1 LHSFVDAFK
10 KHYNV
15 DRCKKQLENAIVDL
29 KEFARVFS
37 VCVVNYYDVD
47 SVKMTVGNIT
57 NLFTPENISTSII
70 SVLFSKEIISEII
83 YDMTIEYLS
92 DN

>member
-1 LHSFVDAFK
+1 
-10 KHYNV
+10 
-15 DRCKKQLENAIVDL
+15 
-29 KEFARVFS
+29 
-37 VCVVNYYDVD
+37 
-47 SVKMTVGNIT
+47 MTVGNIT